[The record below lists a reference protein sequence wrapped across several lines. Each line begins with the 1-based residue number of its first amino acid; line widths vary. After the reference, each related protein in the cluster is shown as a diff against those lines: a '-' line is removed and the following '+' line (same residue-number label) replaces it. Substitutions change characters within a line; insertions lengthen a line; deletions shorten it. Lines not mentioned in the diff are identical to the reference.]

1 MTSLYV
7 HVRPIFFFDDRGHRA
22 SGAAINEK
30 DFPAI
35 VVE

>member
-7 HVRPIFFFDDRGHRA
+7 HVRPIFFDDRGHRA